1 MIKYTKSFLK
11 RLNEENIIGKFFEER
26 RIIAILKQEAEWH
39 FKHSISKGE
48 AYELLK
54 QLEKDGVIITKELRT
69 MGSISG
75 CRFEK
80 KFKVYGI
87 NMDAIEQKDGS
98 QCLMDFLTEE
108 SLKKLEGTLTSLDD
122 TLENFAKEVRKVT
135 NGKADFVLQ
144 KIPDFEAKEIFGSK
158 NIDDAYIMT
167 IRYVKNGE
175 QKRNKFC
182 AISYSDSFPALVA
195 NLKQREPLV
204 VRIENPDE
212 FKRYLKA
219 LCNDEAVLVSIRSAM
234 HLEDKPENF
243 SEIEV
248 LRRVANEIVN
258 NDKELTKNAL
268 TFLEYWENNYKNK
281 EK

>member
-11 RLNEENIIGKFFEER
+11 KLNKKNIIGKFFEER
-26 RIIAILKQEAEWH
+26 RIIAILKQEAELH
-39 FKHSISKGE
+39 FKHSISEGE

-69 MGSISG
+69 MGAIAG
-75 CRFEK
+75 CGIEK

-87 NMDAIEQKDGS
+87 NMDAIEQKDSS

-108 SLKKLEGTLTSLDD
+108 SLKKLEGTLTSVDD
-122 TLENFAKEVRKVT
+122 ILEDFAKEVRKVT
-135 NGKADFVLQ
+135 NGKADFILN
-144 KIPDFEAKEIFGSK
+144 KIPDFEAKEIFGK

-195 NLKQREPLV
+195 NLKQREPRV

-219 LCNDEAVLVSIRSAM
+219 LCNDEAVLVSIRSVM
-234 HLEDKPENF
+234 RLEDKPENF
-243 SEIEV
+243 SEVEV

-268 TFLEYWENNYKNK
+268 TFLEYWENNYRNK